1 MSKQLFLDALTRNN
15 RTGQAVFGTAT
26 SIACQDLMDVTGARF
41 PESHLD
47 ARKMADL
54 AMAGHTELGLD
65 VVMPLFSVCHDAAA
79 IGSKVNWG
87 SDSMMPESGK
97 PIFKT
102 ADDVRIPD
110 DLLKRPGCAV
120 PLEAIRL
127 LKQRLGDNAAV
138 CGKVFGGWTLGYHCF
153 GVENFLIGTL
163 DDPLQTRRI
172 LQRLMPVAV
181 RFARAQLEAGA
192 DCIMLGDHATRDLCS
207 PNAYAEFVAP
217 MHRELAQRIDGPVIL
232 HICGDTSDRIEM
244 IAETGLDCFHWDT
257 KTGSPQTARQLAG
270 GRLSLMGGIS
280 NFELL
285 KSTPESIRGDAI
297 EAVRGGIDIVGPE
310 CAIPLTTPLE
320 NLKAVASI
328 GRNPIDVGPD
338 SGQ

>member
-1 MSKQLFLDALTRNN
+1 MSRQLFLDAVSRNN
-15 RTGQAVFGTAT
+15 QSPRAVFGTAT
-26 SIACQDLMDVTGARF
+26 SIACQDLMDVTGAHF
-41 PESHLD
+41 PESHLEP
-47 ARKMADL
+47 RKMADL
-54 AMAGHTELGLD
+54 AIAGHTELGLD

-102 ADDVRIPD
+102 AADIRIPD
-110 DLLKRPGCAV
+110 DLLTRPGCTV
-120 PLEAIRL
+120 PLEAIGI
-127 LKQRLGDNAAV
+127 LKQRLGDSAAV
-138 CGKVFGGWTLGYHCF
+138 CGKVFGGWTLAYHCF

-163 DDPLQTRRI
+163 DDPDETRRI
-172 LQRLMPVAV
+172 LERLMPVAV
-181 RFARAQLEAGA
+181 RFAQAQLDAGA

-207 PNAYAEFVAP
+207 PRAYQEFVAP
-217 MHRELAQRIDGPVIL
+217 MHRELAQRIKGPVVL

-244 IAETGLDCFHWDT
+244 ISQTGLDCFHWDT
-257 KTGSPQTARQLAG
+257 KTGSPQTARRLAG
-270 GRLSLMGGIS
+270 DRISLMGGIS

-285 KSTPESIRGDAI
+285 KSTPESIRADAI

-328 GRNPIDVGPD
+328 GRDPLD
-338 SGQ
+338 